1 VTVDENAERSAGP
14 VELVVEIEAGAW
26 PPVSELDALTRR
38 AVAASFAE
46 LGLSP
51 EPNPELSLTFTDDAH
66 IASLNALWRGKD
78 GPTNVL
84 SFPLIQLRPGV
95 PLPPMLGDIV
105 VAFETV
111 SREAED
117 QDKPFIAHLAH
128 LLVHGLLHLL
138 GYDHMDDDE
147 AETMESLE
155 RRILERLAI
164 PDPYA

>member
-1 VTVDENAERSAGP
+1 MTDGNKAGP
-14 VELVVEIEAGAW
+14 STGPVDLVVEIEAGDW
-26 PPVSELDALTRR
+26 PPVSLLDALTRR

-51 EPNPELSLTFTDDAH
+51 QPSPELSLTFTDDAH
-66 IASLNALWRGKD
+66 IASLNAHWRGKD

-84 SFPLIQLRPGV
+84 SFPLVQLRPGV
-95 PLPPMLGDIV
+95 RLPPMLGDIV

-117 QDKPFIAHLAH
+117 QDKPFIAHLTH

-138 GYDHMDDDE
+138 GYDHLDDGQ

-155 RRILERLAI
+155 RRILARLAI

>member
-1 VTVDENAERSAGP
+1 VTAGGKAEPSTGP
-14 VELVVEIEAGAW
+14 VDLVVEIEAGGW
-26 PPVSELDALTRR
+26 PPASELDALTRR

-51 EPNPELSLTFTDDAH
+51 EPDPELSLTFTDDAH
-66 IASLNALWRGKD
+66 IASLNAQWRGKD
-78 GPTNVL
+78 SPTNVL
-84 SFPLIQLRPGV
+84 SFPLIQVRPGV

-117 QDKPFIAHLAH
+117 QGKPFIAHLTH

-138 GYDHMDDDE
+138 GYDHVDDGE